1 VWLCLEAGVPP
12 DAGTLSV
19 RNTMLCEL
27 YEDQVNVVQ
36 GSVGGAWRSVLFVRG
51 DHFKALR

>member
-1 VWLCLEAGVPP
+1 MWLCLEAGIAP
-12 DAGTLSV
+12 DAGALRV
-19 RNTMLCEL
+19 RNAMLCEL

-36 GSVGGAWRSVLFVRG
+36 GIVGGARRSVLFVRG

>member
-36 GSVGGAWRSVLFVRG
+36 GSVGGARRSVLSVRG